1 MMNPSRKEMS
11 GIQAFKIVAG
21 VLAAAAVLYLIYLI
35 RSTLFPFL
43 MAFLVAYILSPLV
56 DRMEARGIRRIVG
69 VLIIYVSLLLF
80 TVSIALF
87 MVPYMASEFQD
98 LSHRIAGEKRDWT
111 FSISNVGGQDL
122 TIEKIESARRADLTV
137 IDPLEFPIIIEP
149 FSQANVTVRFSP
161 STAKP
166 VRTHLKIYS
175 NDPKRLN
182 NPVHVWLEANRPS
195 STMPHEHAEL
205 RWEPN
210 AYWPAIAV
218 SDTARYLGEVEPS
231 YLAKFM
237 DKIRALQPQIAAYLP
252 ILSNVDLADELEH
265 WGSSFSASLVKRTP
279 ELIGSLISGIT
290 FAVIVPFVVFFLLS
304 EGRALKRSLIE
315 LVPNRHFELVL
326 NLLYRIDQQLGGFI
340 RGVIIYALIVAGL
353 SMLGLRII
361 GLRYYI
367 AVGIFAGLSS
377 MIPYFGA
384 IMGVLLGSAAAMF
397 QHQTPEAAIPVI
409 IVFLIIHL
417 LDGVFISPMVMAR
430 HVDLHPV
437 AVIFVLLIGGQL
449 LGVAGML
456 IAVPLTAVLKV
467 SARTI
472 YDGLKSYSV

>member
-1 MMNPSRKEMS
+1 MMTPPRKEMS

-21 VLAAAAVLYLIYLI
+21 AVGAAAVFYLIYLI

-43 MAFLVAYILSPLV
+43 AAFLVAYILGPLV

-69 VLIIYVSLLLF
+69 VLIIYVTLLLF
-80 TVSIALF
+80 MVSVALF
-87 MVPYMASEFQD
+87 LVPYLASEFQD

-111 FSISNVGGQDL
+111 FSISNIGGQDL
-122 TIEKIESARRADLTV
+122 TIEKIESSRQTDLT
-137 IDPLEFPIIIEP
+137 IFEPSEFPVVIEP
-149 FSQANVTVRFSP
+149 SSQTQVTVRFSP

-175 NDPKRLN
+175 NDPKHAN
-182 NPVHVWLEANRPS
+182 NPVNVWLEANHPS
-195 STMPHEHAEL
+195 STLPREHAEL
-205 RWEPN
+205 RWDYN
-210 AYWPAIAV
+210 VYWPAIAV
-218 SDTARYLGEVEPS
+218 SDTACYLGEVEPS
-231 YLAKFM
+231 YLAKIM
-237 DKIRALQPQIAAYLP
+237 DKIRALQPQMEVFLP
-252 ILSNVDLADELEH
+252 ILRSFDLADELEH
-265 WGSSFSASLVKRTP
+265 WGANFSSSLVKHTP
-279 ELIGSLISGIT
+279 ELISSLISGIT
-290 FAVIVPFVVFFLLS
+290 LAVIVPFVVFFLLS
-304 EGRALKRSLIE
+304 EGRSLKRSLIE

-326 NLLYRIDQQLGGFI
+326 NLLYRIDKQLGGFI

-353 SMLGLRII
+353 SMIGLRII

-384 IMGVLLGSAAAMF
+384 IMGVLLGSVAAMF
-397 QHQTPEAAIPVI
+397 QHQTPEAALPVVA
-409 IVFLIIHL
+409 VFLVIHL

-430 HVDLHPV
+430 NVDLHPV
-437 AVIFVLLIGGQL
+437 AVVFVLLIGGEL
-449 LGVAGML
+449 LGVAGM
-456 IAVPLTAVLKV
+456 IVAVPLTAILKV